1 MQNALLGGSILLAVA
16 IVGLLLVAGWGWWQ
30 FRRIDRLDVNL
41 QRAGL
46 AQPQNFLLVGSDTR
60 DIDDSGPDRGGIFGK
75 DQPTGQRADTIV
87 VARIDPTRSSIELL
101 SVPRDLWVVN
111 SATGKK
117 GKINAAY
124 KGGAQQLVDTVSDN
138 LGIPIHHYVE
148 VNFVGFKGLVEAM
161 GGVELYFDRPV
172 RDRNTGLNIRKKG
185 CYNLDG
191 VQALAFA
198 RSRHLV
204 YSNGVRWV
212 SDPTA
217 DMGRITRQQIFLRH
231 ALGKAATLGISDLG
245 TVRRLV
251 GVAVDNVKIDNS
263 LSADDLISLARKF
276 AKFDA
281 ETLVTHRLVTE
292 PDTTPGGEA
301 VLRLDKAANTDL
313 IAQFNGEND
322 SEAPASPT
330 TTSLPRSAVTVDVL
344 NASGVSGEAKR
355 TSDALTEAGFTA
367 GEVGNAPASSK
378 TVVRYSREAKEAA
391 QLVASAMS
399 PAPALE
405 VDPSLSGATVQ
416 LILGPTHGD
425 VVAKAP
431 AGSTSSAGAGGGST
445 SAGPTTTVDPADSP
459 VGLQIGDPPPG
470 VKCG

>member
-1 MQNALLGGSILLAVA
+1 MLFGGSILLAIA

-30 FRRIDRLDVNL
+30 FRRIDRVDVSL
-41 QRAGL
+41 QKAGL

-60 DIDDSGPDRGGIFGK
+60 NIDDSGPDRAGIFGK
-75 DQPTGQRADTIV
+75 GQPSGQRADTIV
-87 VARIDPTRSSIELL
+87 VARINPTRTKIELL

-111 SATGKK
+111 AETGKK

-124 KGGAQQLVDTVSDN
+124 NGGAQQLVDTVSKN

-148 VNFVGFKGLVEAM
+148 VNFAGFKGLVEAM
-161 GGVELYFDRPV
+161 GGVQLYFDRPV

-231 ALGKAATLGISDLG
+231 ALGKASTLGISDLG

-251 GVAVDNVKIDNS
+251 GVAVDNVKIDDS
-263 LSADDLISLARKF
+263 LSADDLIALARKF
-276 AKFDA
+276 STFDA
-281 ETLVTHRLVTE
+281 DTLVTHRLVTE

-301 VLRLDKAANTDL
+301 VLRLDEAANAEL
-313 IAQFNGEND
+313 IAQFNGKND
-322 SEAPASPT
+322 SDAGAAPT
-330 TTSLPRSAVTVDVL
+330 TTALPRNAVTVDVL

-355 TSDALTEAGFTA
+355 TSDALAAAGFTA
-367 GEVGNAPASSK
+367 GEVGNAPPSSK
-378 TVVRYSREAKEAA
+378 TVLRYPREAKDAA
-391 QLVASAMS
+391 ELVASTIS
-399 PAPALE
+399 PAPTLE
-405 VDPSLSGATVQ
+405 VDPALSGATVQ
-416 LILGPTHGD
+416 LILGPDHGD
-425 VVAKAP
+425 IAAAAAAP
-431 AGSTSSAGAGGGST
+431 GGAGGT
-445 SAGPTTTVDPADSP
+445 SAAPAPTTTLDPTDSHI
-459 VGLQIGDPPPG
+459 GLEIGDPPPG